1 MAERR
6 TASAPGAAATPAPV
20 HPAGEGERERH
31 QTARVP
37 SSSGAQ
43 LPNWFWG
50 ALGCLIVLGVGFT
63 VMLFVVRS
71 SAEPSRP
78 AVVGAPGALPTAA
91 QGKGIQVEQL
101 APPPAPAPAPV
112 PARKAAPRAIKVAR
126 SPAPAGGSTTTSRPA
141 TDDDAA
147 VEAAFGIT
155 GDKVDRKD
163 EKADDRNADR
173 ENAEKDDEP
182 MPSRRKARVQAAPP
196 ATEVQGQAQ
205 GQAED
210 KESP

>member
-1 MAERR
+1 
-6 TASAPGAAATPAPV
+6 
-20 HPAGEGERERH
+20 
-31 QTARVP
+31 
-37 SSSGAQ
+37 
-43 LPNWFWG
+43 
-50 ALGCLIVLGVGFT
+50 
-63 VMLFVVRS
+63 MLFVVRP
-71 SAEPSRP
+71 SAEASRP
-78 AVVGAPGALPTAA
+78 AVVGAPGSLPTAA

-101 APPPAPAPAPV
+101 APPPAPAPAPA

-126 SPAPAGGSTTTSRPA
+126 SPAPGGSTATTRPA
-141 TDDDAA
+141 SDDDAA

-155 GDKVDRKD
+155 GDKDDRVKA

-182 MPSRRKARVQAAPP
+182 MPSRRRARVQAAPP
-196 ATEVQGQAQ
+196 ATEAQ